1 MEIALDIPLDQVASP
16 LIQHF
21 HNYWEAKKQGR
32 DLPSWDDINPAELRG
47 LLPNMLAV
55 TVEHDPFRIFYRLVG
70 TRIVQFR
77 NELTG
82 RYLDE
87 IAEFPAEIRD
97 GLVREYQLVCTRR
110 APTFSRDILLTRYG
124 NSITFYGAIFPLS
137 SDGVM
142 VDRCVAV
149 EDFEGQH
156 PDDLAPT
163 ETDRGYGRRR

>member
-1 MEIALDIPLDQVASP
+1 MEIFLDIPLEQVTSP
-16 LIQHF
+16 LIRNF
-21 HNYWEAKKQGR
+21 HDYWKAKKRGR
-32 DLPSWDDINPAELRG
+32 ELPSWEDIDPAELRG

-55 TVEHDPFRIFYRLVG
+55 TIEYDPFRVFYRLVG

-87 IAEFPAEIRD
+87 IEEFPADVRD
-97 GLVREYQLVCTRR
+97 GLVKEYQLVCERR
-110 APTFSRDILLTRYG
+110 APSHSRDILLTRYG
-124 NSITFYGAIFPLS
+124 NSITFFGSIFPLS
-137 SDGVM
+137 SDGIT
-142 VDRCVAV
+142 VDRCVAL

-156 PDDLAPT
+156 PDDLAPA